1 MQPWELVAVTSTAVG
16 GLALAG
22 RYGLRAWGLHQL
34 RILARES
41 LALQRWWSV
50 IAELPAEL
58 LTQPL
63 RCTLG
68 RIMYQRLK
76 RARRVQ
82 PDHPFLRA
90 QLLQIARFIG
100 RTPRDD
106 GRRLTGAARED
117 AIAALTDLYRLLGE
131 SAAENLITDA
141 DLVRCE
147 ASMSQALT
155 KLEFTHYRQA
165 ALQAEFLRR
174 TPQAIEYLRSALRT
188 AQNFGQDSRERRE
201 IEARLR
207 VLESAG
213 QGAVGVVS

>member
-1 MQPWELVAVTSTAVG
+1 MQPWDLVAALCTAVG

-22 RYGLRAWGLHQL
+22 RYGLRAWSLHQL
-34 RILARES
+34 RVLARES
-41 LALQRWWSV
+41 LALQRSWSV

-82 PDHPFLRA
+82 PDHPFLRV

-100 RTPRDD
+100 RTPRGD
-106 GRRLTGAARED
+106 GRRLTGAAREQ
-117 AIAALTDLYRLLGE
+117 AIEALTQLYRLLGE
-131 SAAENLITDA
+131 SAAEKLISQA

-147 ASMSQALT
+147 ASVAQALT
-155 KLEFTHYRQA
+155 KLEVAHYRQA

-174 TPQAIEYLRSALRT
+174 IPQAIECLRSALHT
-188 AQNFGQDSRERRE
+188 AQSFGQDSAERRE
-201 IEARLR
+201 IEARLQQ
-207 VLESAG
+207 LESV
-213 QGAVGVVS
+213 GAVS